1 MRLKRLKY
9 ERKST
14 LKSCYVNPNS
24 TWSAVKSKIASAFD
38 LDITNVVEEASLI
51 VADSEL
57 VEDESVP
64 TLQKY
69 LQHRKSGLG
78 RTVFGLYIP
87 ATEVEVVI

>member
-14 LKSCYVNPNS
+14 LKSCYVNLSS
-24 TWSAVKSKIASAFD
+24 TWSEVKSKIASAFD
-38 LDITNVVEEASLI
+38 LNITTLLEEASLI

-69 LQHRKSGLG
+69 LHNRKSGLG

-87 ATEVEVVI
+87 AIEVEV